1 MNDLSSGLVTFF
13 SQDHRHCDALW
24 AEVEATNE
32 RGKADETR
40 AAWQAFEQATRA
52 HFAMEEEVLFPA
64 FEEASGMRGGPTEM
78 MRIEHRQMRAL
89 LDQMGASA
97 AKSDF
102 DEVLDHGDTLLM
114 LIQQHNSKEEH
125 VLYPMAEQHL
135 AANWPE
141 IANRLKGMAASES

>member
-1 MNDLSSGLVTFF
+1 MTDVNIRLSTFF
-13 SQDHRHCDALW
+13 SQEHRLCDELW
-24 AEVEATNE
+24 AKVEAANE
-32 RGKADETR
+32 GGKADETR
-40 AAWQAFEQATRA
+40 AAWEAFDKATRT

-89 LDQMGASA
+89 LDEMGAA
-97 AKSDF
+97 AGKGDF
-102 DEVLDHGDTLLM
+102 ENVLDHGDTLLM
-114 LIQQHNSKEEH
+114 VIQQHNSKEEG

-141 IANRLKGMAASES
+141 IAKQLEAYGEKK